1 LVAQR
6 FQCFGG
12 LDAPDWILA
21 EVSVLAKLSSVR
33 IKLIVSQVYHSTT
46 ILLLLLLLFLSLY
59 FSSLPLSLS
68 LHKRKRAH
76 AHLSFC
82 GCVCIS
88 VCLSFYPSVSL
99 LLSGVCLPVRP
110 CAHLFVCLSMYV
122 VLCIC
127 PGDEQHKGSRNG
139 LRQDPEADS

>member
-1 LVAQR
+1 LVVQR

-46 ILLLLLLLFLSLY
+46 NLLLLLLLFLSLS
-59 FSSLPLSLS
+59 FSSLTLSL
-68 LHKRKRAH
+68 RAT
-76 AHLSFC
+76 HLSFC

-88 VCLSFYPSVSL
+88 VCLCFYPSVSL
-99 LLSGVCLPVRP
+99 CLSVCLSVCPSFRLP
-110 CAHLFVCLSMYV
+110 ICLFVCLSCV

-127 PGDEQHKGSRNG
+127 PGDEQYKGSRNG
-139 LRQDPEADS
+139 LRKDPEADG

>member
-1 LVAQR
+1 MVAQR

-59 FSSLPLSLS
+59 FSSL
-68 LHKRKRAH
+68 R
-76 AHLSFC
+76 LSFSPQTQARTRTP
-82 GCVCIS
+82 IFLWL
-88 VCLSFYPSVSL
+88 CLYICLPCFLSICKSL
-99 LLSGVCLPVRP
+99 TVRCLPVRP